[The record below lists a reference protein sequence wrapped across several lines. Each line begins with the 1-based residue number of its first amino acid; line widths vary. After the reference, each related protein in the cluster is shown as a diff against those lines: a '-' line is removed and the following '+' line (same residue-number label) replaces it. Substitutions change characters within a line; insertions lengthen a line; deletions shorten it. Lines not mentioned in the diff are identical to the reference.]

1 MTSENETRKS
11 LLSAKEFAKMI
22 SLSFRQ
28 VHRLNSCGKIP
39 APVKVGGSLRWKLE
53 DIEQWI
59 AMRCPDRKTFEAQR
73 GEIA

>member
-1 MTSENETRKS
+1 MTSENEPRKT

-39 APVKVGGSLRWKLE
+39 KPVKIGGALRWKRE
-53 DIEQWI
+53 DIELWI
-59 AMRCPDRKTFEAQR
+59 AMQCPDRQTFEAQK
-73 GEIA
+73 GDIA